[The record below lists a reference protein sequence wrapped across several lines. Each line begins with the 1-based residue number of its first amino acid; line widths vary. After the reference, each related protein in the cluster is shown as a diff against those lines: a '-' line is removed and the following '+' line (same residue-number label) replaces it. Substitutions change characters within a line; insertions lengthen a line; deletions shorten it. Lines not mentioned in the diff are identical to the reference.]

1 MEEPSKYEWVVV
13 VREPNAS
20 GIGIRLERVSTYDL
34 FVYLHYLTKRDGC
47 VANTDG
53 PACKTTSL
61 DLSKIDF
68 AHEGPSFLTWHRYYL
83 LFVEREL
90 GRIAKRL
97 GDTLWTQYTFALPY
111 WDWNDSEAAISDIF
125 SKDHFGAFTKDADR
139 DIVRGELF
147 NDKGWPVVCD
157 LHYFANV
164 VYQLSYRA
172 SCAYVRRL
180 CNPNDYRRSY
190 SIYSNLERGIKRGQ
204 NKTDIRAL
212 PDRNTHHVTKRI
224 LTVMGIILLL
234 LKTVFAIG

>member
-1 MEEPSKYEWVVV
+1 MEEPSKYGWVVV

-111 WDWNDSEAAISDIF
+111 LVPRSQTHAR
-125 SKDHFGAFTKDADR
+125 R
-139 DIVRGELF
+139 D
-147 NDKGWPVVCD
+147 
-157 LHYFANV
+157 
-164 VYQLSYRA
+164 
-172 SCAYVRRL
+172 
-180 CNPNDYRRSY
+180 
-190 SIYSNLERGIKRGQ
+190 
-204 NKTDIRAL
+204 
-212 PDRNTHHVTKRI
+212 
-224 LTVMGIILLL
+224 
-234 LKTVFAIG
+234 